1 LGAGLLGLGAYT
13 VSTLLVQNQGEGDKD
28 NMRTDNRQHPWPPQD
43 RLALCD
49 EAKGPDGFTK
59 QWKNAK
65 GYEIFSYF
73 WPTTHAEP
81 KGVLYLMHG
90 HNVNIVFEFLR
101 GRGVGVDRVYEGSW
115 IQALNKIGYSCCGID
130 VQSMGRSAGFGGLR
144 SYFESFEDVIADDFA
159 FIEKMADLGGDK
171 FSKGLPL
178 FPFAVSMGGARAA
191 MMILR
196 NESVFKAALLY
207 APMLS
212 LERISKQGLNRFLRP
227 LIAIFN
233 LVGPTW
239 RLAGEAK
246 SKFPNLQEEFDND
259 FFSDHSGE
267 SNFRVLLLHLF
278 YSDASAVWIG
288 HFLAAKVPR
297 GSGWPA
303 STSRSQST
311 SWPT

>member
-1 LGAGLLGLGAYT
+1 MLGLGAYT
-13 VSTLLVQNQGEGDKD
+13 VSTLLVQNQGEGDD

-59 QWKNAK
+59 QWKNAM

-81 KGVLYLMHG
+81 KGVLLLLHG
-90 HNVNIVFEFLR
+90 HGVNVPFEFLTR
-101 GRGVGVDRVYEGSW
+101 SGVGKERVYEGSW

-130 VQSMGRSAGFGGLR
+130 VQSKGRSGGFKGYKN
-144 SYFESFEDVIADDFA
+144 YFESFEDVIADDFA

-212 LERISKQGLNRFLRP
+212 LERVSKQGLNPYLKP
-227 LIAIFN
+227 LIAMFN
-233 LVGPTW
+233 AIGPTW
-239 RLAGEAK
+239 R
-246 SKFPNLQEEFDND
+246 
-259 FFSDHSGE
+259 
-267 SNFRVLLLHLF
+267 
-278 YSDASAVWIG
+278 
-288 HFLAAKVPR
+288 
-297 GSGWPA
+297 
-303 STSRSQST
+303 
-311 SWPT
+311 

>member
-1 LGAGLLGLGAYT
+1 MT
-13 VSTLLVQNQGEGDKD
+13 
-28 NMRTDNRQHPWPPQD
+28 PPFGPPSQ
-43 RLALCD
+43 
-49 EAKGPDGFTK
+49 GPDGFTK

-65 GYEIFSYF
+65 GYDIFSYF

-130 VQSMGRSAGFGGLR
+130 VQSKGRSGGFKGYKN
-144 SYFESFEDVIADDFA
+144 YFESFEDVIADDFA

-178 FPFAVSMGGARAA
+178 FPFAVSMGGARAT

-278 YSDASAVWIG
+278 YSDASAAWIA
-288 HFLAAKVPR
+288 HFLAPKVPR

>member
-1 LGAGLLGLGAYT
+1 
-13 VSTLLVQNQGEGDKD
+13 
-28 NMRTDNRQHPWPPQD
+28 
-43 RLALCD
+43 
-49 EAKGPDGFTK
+49 
-59 QWKNAK
+59 
-65 GYEIFSYF
+65 
-73 WPTTHAEP
+73 
-81 KGVLYLMHG
+81 MHG

-178 FPFAVSMGGARAA
+178 FPFAVSMGGARAT

-267 SNFRVLLLHLF
+267 SNFCVFASPFILF
-278 YSDASAVWIG
+278 
-288 HFLAAKVPR
+288 
-297 GSGWPA
+297 
-303 STSRSQST
+303 
-311 SWPT
+311 

>member
-1 LGAGLLGLGAYT
+1 MRNVGLGAGLLGLGAYT

-81 KGVLYLMHG
+81 KGVLLLLHG
-90 HNVNIVFEFLR
+90 HGVNVPFEFLTR
-101 GRGVGVDRVYEGSW
+101 SGVGKDRVYEGSW

-212 LERISKQGLNRFLRP
+212 LERVSKQGLNPYLKP
-227 LIAIFN
+227 LIAMFN
-233 LVGPTW
+233 AIGPTW
-239 RLAGEAK
+239 R
-246 SKFPNLQEEFDND
+246 
-259 FFSDHSGE
+259 
-267 SNFRVLLLHLF
+267 
-278 YSDASAVWIG
+278 
-288 HFLAAKVPR
+288 
-297 GSGWPA
+297 
-303 STSRSQST
+303 
-311 SWPT
+311 